1 MEDISDI
8 LENISTNFNELDQ
21 GNAYM
26 RQQIVD
32 FYKTNKIKI
41 DFNYWHIAFSQNGGL
56 IAMCKKRN
64 YLDTSR
70 NSKINNY
77 ILVMFQNAKEIYEIK
92 IDWDFNKRWIVCLG
106 FTPNQQ
112 LYGILNDGGIF
123 KFKYKE
129 GIKKEKVTSEK
140 LREEGIDK
148 AKFYQNGFIAYTN
161 FEHFYYIKNIKDPVP
176 ILICETGMIN
186 SSPKMDFL
194 VISEENSKSKRIEL
208 LLTNEKGNGVVHIEQ
223 KLEGQNFQAKII
235 DEYKSEVVGVNL
247 ILKGYLQPFILYLKK
262 DQKEKM
268 EGDYPSG
275 FGKISAMAISPSGKN
290 VAFYNSIDR
299 VAFIMN
305 SNFNGSYFKIFFKY
319 NEEEY
324 SEKEQNEFK
333 AILEFKEGTQ
343 FLFCGEDAVA
353 ISGQRYII
361 ISEPN
366 AKQSIIYLI
375 KEGNEFLAMQGVSFC
390 KCISEYDGLRY
401 LTNDGIYLINKIP
414 KELYEVSYPFSDSK
428 SKSLLKIYKNTLST
442 KYNSHKDIRSL
453 PNLPEIVCALQ
464 LASANIFWTED
475 QNEEQYKEV
484 QLFLLKASQYGKY
497 FVNKDEFNFDKY
509 NTICKDMRI
518 INQLRNNKSYPMLIT
533 YKEYIELNHPD
544 IIEILLKYRNFKSA
558 AQISKYLGYDTKKIM
573 YKYMIE
579 KMKHKLKIADM
590 YRFSKNKDEEN
601 REEGIYQDL
610 LDDIEKLP
618 EISYVKLAKKAI
630 QFGSEKFAMK
640 LLDQE
645 KSALT
650 KIPQLLEL
658 NKLVNSLNICF
669 ETFNSNILS
678 IVLNKITK
686 NESNNKSESLL
697 FDNLFRPELQKHH
710 SKIILF
716 LKKYKPEKL
725 EYFLLKTKNF
735 NELLYLKLQKVFK
748 SNTSE
753 GKLSIIKEIKEE
765 VKNYD
770 PKFKKYIES
779 LENSINFKKSCI
791 QENIIHYTDL
801 KPYSNSAYD
810 CFLKGIKKE
819 KYNWIEGQNKNLDYS
834 SKKLNII
841 RFRAYLEMNMP
852 QAIDSQLEKT
862 SLRKLGL
869 TPMNMGEIYY
879 DYKFYDK
886 AAEYLIQ
893 VKEKENFSYI
903 IDLLRNMNKNE
914 EALEIIISDKDMEQ
928 KEILV
933 REIIKKD
940 PNLRNLVNELCVK
953 YKVNLENI

>member
-1 MEDISDI
+1 
-8 LENISTNFNELDQ
+8 
-21 GNAYM
+21 
-26 RQQIVD
+26 
-32 FYKTNKIKI
+32 
-41 DFNYWHIAFSQNGGL
+41 
-56 IAMCKKRN
+56 
-64 YLDTSR
+64 
-70 NSKINNY
+70 
-77 ILVMFQNAKEIYEIK
+77 
-92 IDWDFNKRWIVCLG
+92 
-106 FTPNQQ
+106 
-112 LYGILNDGGIF
+112 
-123 KFKYKE
+123 
-129 GIKKEKVTSEK
+129 
-140 LREEGIDK
+140 
-148 AKFYQNGFIAYTN
+148 
-161 FEHFYYIKNIKDPVP
+161 
-176 ILICETGMIN
+176 
-186 SSPKMDFL
+186 
-194 VISEENSKSKRIEL
+194 
-208 LLTNEKGNGVVHIEQ
+208 
-223 KLEGQNFQAKII
+223 
-235 DEYKSEVVGVNL
+235 
-247 ILKGYLQPFILYLKK
+247 
-262 DQKEKM
+262 
-268 EGDYPSG
+268 
-275 FGKISAMAISPSGKN
+275 MAISPSGKN
-290 VAFYNSIDR
+290 VAFYNSTER
-299 VAFIMN
+299 VAFIVN
-305 SNFNGSYFKIFFKY
+305 SNFNGNYFKVLFTFNK
-319 NEEEY
+319 EEF

-390 KCISEYDGLRY
+390 KCIPEYDGLRY
-401 LTNDGIYLINKIP
+401 LTNDGIYLINKVP
-414 KELYEVSYPFSDSK
+414 KELYDVSYPFSDSK
-428 SKSLLKIYKNTLST
+428 SKNLLQIYKNTLST
-442 KYNSHKDIRSL
+442 KYNSHKDIKSL
-453 PNLPEIVCALQ
+453 PNLPDIVCSLQ
-464 LASANIFWTED
+464 LASANIFWTEAH
-475 QNEEQYKEV
+475 NEEQYKEV
-484 QLFLLKASQYGKY
+484 QLFLLKAAQYGKN

-509 NTICKDMRI
+509 NTVCKDMRI
-518 INQLRNNKSYPMLIT
+518 INQLRNNESYPMLIT
-533 YKEYIELNHPD
+533 YREYIELNHTD
-544 IIEILLKYRNFKSA
+544 IIEILLKYKNFKSA

-579 KMKHKLKIADM
+579 KMKHIIKNEEAL
-590 YRFSKNKDEEN
+590 RFSQDKSKDNENKEE
-601 REEGIYQDL
+601 EIYQNL

-618 EISYVKLAKKAI
+618 EISYVKLARKAI

-678 IVLNKITK
+678 IVLNKITQ
-686 NESNNKSESLL
+686 NESNNKSESL
-697 FDNLFRPELQKHH
+697 FFENLCRPELQKHH

-735 NELLYLKLQKVFK
+735 NELFFMKLKKVFK

-753 GKLSIIKEIKEE
+753 EKLSIIKEIKEE
-765 VKNYD
+765 VKNFD
-770 PKFKKYIES
+770 PKFKKYIEN

-791 QENIIHYTDL
+791 KENIIHYSEIQ
-801 KPYSNSAYD
+801 PYSKSAYD
-810 CFLKGIKKE
+810 CFIKGVQKE
-819 KYNWIEGQNKNLDYS
+819 KFNWIESQNKNLDYS
-834 SKKLNII
+834 TKKLNIV

-893 VKEKENFSYI
+893 VKERENYPYI
-903 IDLLRNMNKNE
+903 IDLLRTMNKNE
-914 EALEIIISDKDMEQ
+914 EALEIIISDKEMEQ

-940 PNLRNLVNELCVK
+940 PNLRNVLNELCVK
-953 YKVNLENI
+953 YKVSLENI